1 MSRYTF
7 AIVVEG
13 EMVAALR
20 TADGQPNSESMV
32 AAFRS
37 GPVIVEI
44 LDTHPDYDTITAGWT
59 FDGQNW
65 APPVGL

>member
-13 EMVAALR
+13 EMVAAIR
-20 TADGQPNSESMV
+20 TSDEKPNSGAMV

-44 LDTHPDYDTITAGWT
+44 LDTNPDYDTITAGWT
-59 FDGQNW
+59 FDGENW
-65 APPVGL
+65 AAPVEG